1 MPNIQNLEVMCA
13 KDHMEVQLSFDKPFT
28 GLVFSKGQFGHDNC
42 VYVQPRSGRNN
53 FRFSIIYNGCGTKPD
68 AKGKFYEN
76 TVVVQYDEE
85 LIEVWDE
92 AKRLRCEWYNDY
104 EKTATKPPMVI
115 ADLEVVELNFR
126 GIFYFYFRWYWP
138 MGYPRSSWQ
147 NRAKPT
153 RQDRGIFFQRSWL
166 IDWSWFGWSKWV
178 KSTGQDRR
186 NIFLPFY

>member
-1 MPNIQNLEVMCA
+1 MIKTRKKNFFKLKPKKLFCERRQVCIGQAPLADPWQQDRPANLPQIKNLEVMCA
-13 KDHMEVQLSFDKPFT
+13 KDHMEVQLSFDKPFS
-28 GLVFSKGQFGHDNC
+28 GLVFSKGQFGTDNC
-42 VYVQPRSGRNN
+42 VYVQPKSGRNN
-53 FRFSIIYNGCGTKPD
+53 FRFSITYQGCGTKPD

-126 GIFYFYFRWYWP
+126 G
-138 MGYPRSSWQ
+138 
-147 NRAKPT
+147 
-153 RQDRGIFFQRSWL
+153 D
-166 IDWSWFGWSKWV
+166 
-178 KSTGQDRR
+178 
-186 NIFLPFY
+186 

>member
-1 MPNIQNLEVMCA
+1 MGNGQNALGQEPWQQERPVNLPQIQNLEVMCA

-28 GLVFSKGQFGHDNC
+28 GLVFSKGQFGQDNC
-42 VYVQPRSGRNN
+42 VYVHPKSSRTN

-126 GIFYFYFRWYWP
+126 GKSP
-138 MGYPRSSWQ
+138 
-147 NRAKPT
+147 
-153 RQDRGIFFQRSWL
+153 D
-166 IDWSWFGWSKWV
+166 DWIPEKI
-178 KSTGQDRR
+178 T
-186 NIFLPFY
+186 I